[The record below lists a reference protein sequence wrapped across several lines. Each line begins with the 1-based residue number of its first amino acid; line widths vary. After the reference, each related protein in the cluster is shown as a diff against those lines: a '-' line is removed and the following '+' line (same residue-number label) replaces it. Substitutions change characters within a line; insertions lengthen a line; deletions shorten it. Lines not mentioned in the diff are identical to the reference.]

1 MADVTKHVVKTD
13 KCGNVNVFV
22 QGEPSKAADKACF
35 LTIHDMGSNYQNM
48 VDFVNHP
55 VMKETKDRSIFIHV
69 GIPGQE
75 DNAQDLPNEFTF
87 PKMQQIADDLGTI
100 LDQLNIKLIIG
111 IGEGAGANI
120 LARFGMRYPERCMG
134 LVLLHCTST
143 TAGVMEHFKD
153 KILNWKLTNVG
164 MNPTAEQYLIFH
176 KFGHVITQQLDTAE
190 NKERLIKEYQ
200 DRLHSKINPKNLKK
214 YVESFLKR
222 TDINSKLES
231 QLKVETLLV
240 TGSKASHIHT
250 VHSMHQSCNKTKT
263 SLIKFDD
270 VGDVLT
276 ECPEKFAQS
285 LQMFCKGLGLLTSL
299 ELTNNRGRTI
309 SGSSMDEE
317 GRPRRQRTMSMEEH
331 DTPNIRRFSFSNQQT
346 AN

>member
-1 MADVTKHVVKTD
+1 MADVTKHVVKTE
-13 KCGNVNVFV
+13 KCGNLNVYV
-22 QGEPSKAADKACF
+22 QGDTSKATEKACF
-35 LTIHDMGSNYQNM
+35 LTVHDMGSTYANM

-55 VMKETKDRSIFIHV
+55 VMKETKDRSVFIHV

-75 DNAQDLPNEFTF
+75 DNASDLPNDFTF
-87 PKMQQIADDLGTI
+87 PKMQQIAEDLAI
-100 LDQLNIKLIIG
+100 VLDQINIKLVIG
-111 IGEGAGANI
+111 LGEGAGANI
-120 LARFGMRYPERCMG
+120 LARFGMKYPDRVMG
-134 LVLLHCTST
+134 LILLHCTST

-153 KILNWKLTNVG
+153 KILTWKLSNVG

-176 KFGHVITQQLDTAE
+176 KFGHQLDSAE
-190 NKERLIKEYQ
+190 NKEKLIKEYQ

-222 TDINSKLES
+222 TDISAKLS
-231 QLKVETLLV
+231 QQMKVETLLV
-240 TGSKASHIHT
+240 TGSKASHLHT
-250 VHSMHQSCNKTKT
+250 VHTMHQQCNKTKT

-270 VGDVLT
+270 VGDVMT

-285 LQMFCKGLGLLTSL
+285 LQLFCKGLGILTSL
-299 ELTNNRGRTI
+299 PLSDNRGRTI
-309 SGSSMDEE
+309 SGSSFDEE
-317 GRPRRQRTMSMEEH
+317 GRPRRQRTMSMEEY

>member
-1 MADVTKHVVKTD
+1 MADVTKHVVKTE
-13 KCGNVNVFV
+13 KCGNLHVYV
-22 QGEPSKAADKACF
+22 QGDVSKATEKACF
-35 LTIHDMGSNYQNM
+35 MTVHDMGSTYANM

-55 VMKETKDRSIFIHV
+55 VMKETKDRSVFIHV
-69 GIPGQE
+69 GVPGQE
-75 DNAQDLPNEFTF
+75 DNAQDLPNDFTF
-87 PKMQQIADDLGTI
+87 PKMQQIAEDLVTV
-100 LDQLNIKLIIG
+100 LDQLNLKLVIG
-111 IGEGAGANI
+111 LGEGAGANI
-120 LARFGMRYPERCMG
+120 LCRFGMKYPDRCMG

-153 KILNWKLTNVG
+153 KILNWKLSNVG

-176 KFGHVITQQLDTAE
+176 KFGHQLDSAE

-222 TDINSKLES
+222 TDISTKLEQ

-250 VHSMHQSCNKTKT
+250 VHTMHQQCNKTKT

-270 VGDVLT
+270 VGDVMT

-285 LQMFCKGLGLLTSL
+285 LQLFCKGMGILTSL
-299 ELTNNRGRTI
+299 PLSNNRGRSI
-309 SGSSMDEE
+309 SGSSCDEE
-317 GRPRRQRTMSMEEH
+317 GRPRRQRTMSMEEY

>member
-1 MADVTKHVVKTD
+1 MTEKHVVKTD
-13 KCGNVNVFV
+13 KCGNLNVFV
-22 QGEPSKAADKACF
+22 QGDPSKAADKACF

-69 GIPGQE
+69 SIPGQE
-75 DNAQDLPNEFTF
+75 DNAADLPNDFTF
-87 PKMQQIADDLGTI
+87 PKMQQIAEDLVSI
-100 LDQLNIKLIIG
+100 LDQLSIKLVIAL
-111 IGEGAGANI
+111 GEGAGANI
-120 LARFGMRYPERCMG
+120 LARFGMKYQERCMG

-153 KILNWKLTNVG
+153 KILNWKLSNVG

-176 KFGHVITQQLDTAE
+176 KFGHVITQGLRILL
-190 NKERLIKEYQ
+190 NKKKILFTFKQGI
-200 DRLHSKINPKNLKK
+200 SFKINDVNK
-214 YVESFLKR
+214 YIIEFFQR
-222 TDINSKLES
+222 TDYSAKLAT

-250 VHSMHQSCNKTKT
+250 VHTMHQSCNKTKT

-270 VGDVLT
+270 VGDVLA

-285 LQMFCKGLGLLTSL
+285 LQLFCKGLGILTSL
-299 ELTNNRGRTI
+299 PLSDNRGRTI
-309 SGSSMDEE
+309 SGSSFDEE
-317 GRPRRQRTMSMEEH
+317 GRPRRQRTMSMEEY